1 MPLST
6 PAKSPPSVRYIL
18 PSGTPSP
25 SLELA
30 SSGASAREASKVLG
44 IFRDDQALAAMP
56 PRQFEEEIPV
66 PRASLPHD
74 FPHHLLI
81 TPSAD
86 SRHRSLTPSFSPIER
101 NNSPVSTRQSNG
113 IIPYPSRLLARLICA
128 GLQALGDKLGRVEAW
143 SRVAA

>member
-1 MPLST
+1 MTT
-6 PAKSPPSVRYIL
+6 PAKSYPSVRYIL
-18 PSGTPSP
+18 PSGNPSP
-25 SLELA
+25 ILNLA
-30 SSGASAREASKVLG
+30 SAAASDLG
-44 IFRDDQALAAMP
+44 SALRLDIFRDDQALAAMP

-74 FPHHLLI
+74 FPHYLLI

-86 SRHRSLTPSFSPIER
+86 LRHRSLTLSFSPIEL
-101 NNSPVSTRQSNG
+101 NNSPVSTRQSNR
-113 IIPYPSRLLARLICA
+113 IILYPSRLLARLICA

>member
-1 MPLST
+1 M
-6 PAKSPPSVRYIL
+6 YIL
-18 PSGTPSP
+18 PSGNPSTP
-25 SLELA
+25 LKLT
-30 SSGASAREASKVLG
+30 SSEASDLG
-44 IFRDDQALAAMP
+44 SALRLDIFRDDQALAAMP

-74 FPHHLLI
+74 FPHYLLI

-86 SRHRSLTPSFSPIER
+86 LRHRSLTLSFSPIEL
-101 NNSPVSTRQSNG
+101 NNSPVSTRQSNR
-113 IIPYPSRLLARLICA
+113 IILYPSRLLARLICA

>member
-6 PAKSPPSVRYIL
+6 PAKSYPSVRYIL
-18 PSGTPSP
+18 PSGNPSIP
-25 SLELA
+25 LKLT
-30 SSGASAREASKVLG
+30 SSEASDLG
-44 IFRDDQALAAMP
+44 SALRLDIFRDDQALAAMP

-86 SRHRSLTPSFSPIER
+86 LRHRSLTPSFSPIER

>member
-1 MPLST
+1 M
-6 PAKSPPSVRYIL
+6 
-18 PSGTPSP
+18 G
-25 SLELA
+25 
-30 SSGASAREASKVLG
+30 SALRLD

-74 FPHHLLI
+74 FPHYLLI

-86 SRHRSLTPSFSPIER
+86 LRHRSLTLSFSPIEL
-101 NNSPVSTRQSNG
+101 NNSPVSTRQSNR

>member
-6 PAKSPPSVRYIL
+6 PAKSYPSVRYIL
-18 PSGTPSP
+18 PSGNPSIP
-25 SLELA
+25 LKLT
-30 SSGASAREASKVLG
+30 SSEASDLG
-44 IFRDDQALAAMP
+44 SALRLDIFRDDQALAAMP

-86 SRHRSLTPSFSPIER
+86 LRHRSLTLSFSPIEL

-113 IIPYPSRLLARLICA
+113 IIPYPPRLLARLICA
-128 GLQALGDKLGRVEAW
+128 DLQALRDKLGRVKAW
-143 SRVAA
+143 SRVGV